1 MNQDGDRISLP
12 NFKPNKTKKA
22 KKKNNDSSRIF
33 FWATKYKRVKWLELN
48 LNSEKC

>member
-12 NFKPNKTKKA
+12 NFKPNKTKKL

-48 LNSEKC
+48 LNS

>member
-22 KKKNNDSSRIF
+22 KKKKTNDSSRIF

-48 LNSEKC
+48 LNS

>member
-12 NFKPNKTKKA
+12 NLKPNKTKKA
-22 KKKNNDSSRIF
+22 KKKTNDSSRIF

-48 LNSEKC
+48 LNS

>member
-1 MNQDGDRISLP
+1 MAIVSPYPTLNQIKR
-12 NFKPNKTKKA
+12 KKL
-22 KKKNNDSSRIF
+22 KKKTNDSSRIF